1 MRLQSLIKSTLKPI
15 LPAPDSSPLAK
26 ILHKGFAFLTLKR
39 MSKAELED
47 DRASYIA
54 QNTDARFAI
63 SREFDYICRDDKYA
77 TNGAGVESNSD
88 YFIQDIWGARKVAAT
103 KPARHYDIG
112 SSVAGFIAHLL
123 GANQPTTLI
132 DIRPLPSLNTS
143 FLTANGGGL
152 QYLQAN
158 ATNLDNIADS
168 SLESISALCSIEHF
182 GLGRYGD
189 PIDPMG
195 WEKALLA
202 FERVLKSGG
211 KMYISVPVGQC
222 DKVCFNAHRVYRP
235 QTIIDTLKH
244 CQILEMSYITGLDT
258 RLCMEYRDGQLYIDD
273 SALESIPDMKN
284 WGVTGLFEFQKR

>member
-39 MSKAELED
+39 MSKAELEN

-54 QNTDARFAI
+54 QNTDVRFAI

-143 FLTANGGGL
+143 FLTANGGG
-152 QYLQAN
+152 
-158 ATNLDNIADS
+158 AT
-168 SLESISALCSIEHF
+168 ISAS
-182 GLGRYGD
+182 
-189 PIDPMG
+189 
-195 WEKALLA
+195 
-202 FERVLKSGG
+202 
-211 KMYISVPVGQC
+211 QC
-222 DKVCFNAHRVYRP
+222 HKLRQHRR
-235 QTIIDTLKH
+235 
-244 CQILEMSYITGLDT
+244 
-258 RLCMEYRDGQLYIDD
+258 
-273 SALESIPDMKN
+273 
-284 WGVTGLFEFQKR
+284 F

>member
-54 QNTDARFAI
+54 QNTDTRFAI

-103 KPARHYDIG
+103 KPARHYDVG
-112 SSVAGFIAHLL
+112 SSVAGFITHLL

-132 DIRPLPSLNTS
+132 DIRPLPCLNTS
-143 FLTANGGGL
+143 FLTANGGG
-152 QYLQAN
+152 
-158 ATNLDNIADS
+158 AT
-168 SLESISALCSIEHF
+168 ISAS
-182 GLGRYGD
+182 
-189 PIDPMG
+189 
-195 WEKALLA
+195 
-202 FERVLKSGG
+202 
-211 KMYISVPVGQC
+211 QC
-222 DKVCFNAHRVYRP
+222 HKLRQYR
-235 QTIIDTLKH
+235 
-244 CQILEMSYITGLDT
+244 
-258 RLCMEYRDGQLYIDD
+258 R
-273 SALESIPDMKN
+273 
-284 WGVTGLFEFQKR
+284 F